1 MFQQFQAVLI
11 PTKYNIKSGDILC
24 RVCVDQHRY
33 FKPTHHLF
41 LPKPNQNISTA
52 LSQHIAENLTRG
64 SFKVQHIA
72 NIFWR
77 ITGVFRVH
85 PLGARKSLK
94 DFVVIHPVEILSR
107 KRENKVFSCLWC
119 SRKTSQDHESRSDSS
134 SGEHERLHRISRQSI
149 QRLFWDIS
157 VWIKAVNWLTLPSAE
172 ACHQPDFKP
181 PRTNK
186 KKPKKQVT
194 KKKKT
199 HHVYSASKKNMLRFQ
214 LPASSA
220 SWIISRGLGETRI
233 HRSGKPSSFCQL
245 VETNFV
251 FANVFQRVFV
261 TICAVLTLQL

>member
-33 FKPTHHLF
+33 FKPTHHVF

-52 LSQHIAENLTRG
+52 LSQHIAENVTRG

-77 ITGVFRVH
+77 ITGVSRVH

-107 KRENKVFSCLWC
+107 KREKKVFSCLWC
-119 SRKTSQDHESRSDSS
+119 SRKTLQDHESQSDSS

-194 KKKKT
+194 KKKKNPPCLLSLEKEY
-199 HHVYSASKKNMLRFQ
+199 VKISAPGLVCELDHFTRPRRDADSQIWDVFQ
-214 LPASSA
+214 LLSA
-220 SWIISRGLGETRI
+220 CGDKL
-233 HRSGKPSSFCQL
+233 C
-245 VETNFV
+245 V
-251 FANVFQRVFV
+251 
-261 TICAVLTLQL
+261 C

>member
-1 MFQQFQAVLI
+1 ML
-11 PTKYNIKSGDILC
+11 TKYNIKSGDILC
-24 RVCVDQHRY
+24 RVCVDQHIM
-33 FKPTHHLF
+33 FSCL
-41 LPKPNQNISTA
+41 NQTRTSAQRCHNIS
-52 LSQHIAENLTRG
+52 LKNLTRG